1 MVQSQLA
8 QMLDKDCQP
17 LDEAKTEEPSFYSAS
32 TLRLGLRGRRGV
44 RLHVCVLLNNRLASQ
59 QNQKAERL
67 MWSDKATGLG
77 IAAGCDTSWISSPER
92 LIQERRLTQGVQGSL
107 LQPDTRVEIIMY
119 MCDSR

>member
-1 MVQSQLA
+1 MCLC
-8 QMLDKDCQP
+8 MC
-17 LDEAKTEEPSFYSAS
+17 
-32 TLRLGLRGRRGV
+32 
-44 RLHVCVLLNNRLASQ
+44 VCVLLNNRLASQ

-107 LQPDTRVEIIMY
+107 LQPDTLVEIIMY
-119 MCDSR
+119 TVYVRFTLIPPASMQLNALLSCEHATLQSTCQCGGGL